1 MTAEQETMLLDNI
14 NLIKYCIKKMNLKA
28 YTNDEYQNYFD
39 DGLIGLINGIKTYS
53 QDKSQLST
61 YLYTCIKN
69 NICRGIYLST
79 MDKRKSN
86 YNTISLDKAFDDTTE
101 NTYLEFI
108 ADEKVNIEEEVSKKI
123 EIERLLECL
132 EKLKRRD
139 REWLKLYFG
148 INCKEH
154 TYNEIAVINNCSSG
168 LVSSII
174 PRALKRL
181 KKLMLNAKITERK

>member
-14 NLIKYCIKKMNLKA
+14 NLIKYCIKKMNLKSLS
-28 YTNDEYQNYFD
+28 NDEYQNFYD
-39 DGLIGLINGIKTYS
+39 DGLIGLINGIKTYN

-69 NICRGIYLST
+69 NICRGMYLAT

-86 YNTISLDKAFDDTTE
+86 YNTFSLDKTFNDTTE
-101 NTYLEFI
+101 DTYLDI
-108 ADEKVNIEEEVSKKI
+108 LADEKVNIEEEVSKKI
-123 EIERLLECL
+123 EIQRLLKCL

-148 INCKEH
+148 IDCKEH
-154 TYNEIAVINNCSSG
+154 TCNEIALINKCSSS
-168 LVSSII
+168 LVSRII
-174 PRALKRL
+174 LIALKRL
-181 KKLMLNAKITERK
+181 NKLMINAKI